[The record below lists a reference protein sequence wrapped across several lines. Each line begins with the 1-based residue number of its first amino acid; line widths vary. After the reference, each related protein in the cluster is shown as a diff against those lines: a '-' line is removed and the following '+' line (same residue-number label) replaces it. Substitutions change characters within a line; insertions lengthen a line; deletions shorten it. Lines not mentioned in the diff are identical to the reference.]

1 LNRKQNW
8 VFSFVLL
15 GVLLG
20 QNNVPINAS
29 LKTAKMLERKGDLDG
44 AIAVYEAVLL
54 KDPKNYRTIR
64 DLKSLFKKNRRF
76 NDGIQ
81 FIRGR
86 LVNSP
91 NDIQLYSELGE
102 FHFLNDQQIEAK
114 IVWAAGIEKFKNNR
128 SYYRIMVSLYG
139 RYGLD
144 NELISLLKKGRDIF
158 GKSFMAYEA
167 GIYYQTRRVYDK
179 AMDQFILHLVH
190 NSKQNGTIQRRIL
203 LMSDDED
210 AVPIIENNLKTA
222 SQENPIIILNVL
234 SEFYFKQQ
242 KYDLAFSVKKQLTEL
257 RNPNV
262 IEWLKFANDCRK
274 ENQYDISI
282 NAYNYIL
289 GLKLNSNFAG
299 KALLGLAQTFE
310 DQIIPVND
318 SHIIPYFFD
327 NNLFFENPFQV
338 NSIISPEYL
347 ESSISLYDSLL
358 VSLPKS
364 PLLAEAYFRLGE
376 IKYRILQDFDQ
387 AYELLHKAIQN
398 KPDKKLR
405 LKITLRIADVLM
417 AKGKSE
423 DALVFLEFQLKQHSV
438 PEIEQKMILIHFLT
452 NDPDSTIDIVQSSFM
467 ALNPIDPSFND
478 LMELKNILTQYYDN
492 DPISKSAFLHFLKSE
507 WYLRQRKIGDSIKEL
522 QFLLEEMSD
531 AKIVPLAILRKSL
544 LHFQLRE
551 YDEAIKLA
559 LSLGGTPLGDRG
571 IILAGEIFETKFM
584 DMEKSLEQ
592 YMRILDEFP
601 NSIFSEPIRY
611 HIRTLQQSES

>member
-1 LNRKQNW
+1 
-8 VFSFVLL
+8 
-15 GVLLG
+15 
-20 QNNVPINAS
+20 
-29 LKTAKMLERKGDLDG
+29 MLERKGDLDG

-86 LVNSP
+86 LVHSP

-102 FHFLNDQQIEAK
+102 FHFLNDQQKEAK
-114 IVWAAGIEKFKNNR
+114 VVWATGVGKFKNNQ

-144 NELISLLKKGRDIF
+144 NELVILLKEGREVF
-158 GKSFMAYEA
+158 GQPFMAYEA

-179 AMDQFILHLVH
+179 AMDQFILHLAH
-190 NSKQNGTIQRRIL
+190 DPKQNGNIQRRIL

-210 AVPIIENNLKTA
+210 AVQIIEEKLKTA

-234 SEFYFKQQ
+234 SGIYFKQQ
-242 KYDLAFSVKKQLTEL
+242 KYDLAFSVKKQITEL
-257 RNPNV
+257 RNPNF

-282 NAYNYIL
+282 DAYNFIL
-289 GLKLNSNFAG
+289 GLKINSNFAG

-310 DQIIPVND
+310 DQIFPVND

-327 NNLFFENPFQV
+327 NNLFFEDPFQV

-405 LKITLRIADVLM
+405 LKITLRIADVLI

-423 DALVFLEFQLKQHSV
+423 DALEFLEFQLKRHPV
-438 PEIEQKMILIHFLT
+438 PDIEQKKILIHFLT
-452 NDPDSTIDIVQSSFM
+452 NDPDSTIEIVQSSFVT
-467 ALNPIDPSFND
+467 LNPIDPSFND

-492 DPISKSAFLHFLKSE
+492 DPKSKSAFLHFLKSE
-507 WYLRQRKIGDSIKEL
+507 WYLRQRKIGDAIKEL

-531 AKIVPLAILRKSL
+531 AKIVPLAMLRKSL

-601 NSIFSEPIRY
+601 ESIFSEPIRY
-611 HIRTLQQSES
+611 HIRTLQQSEI

>member
-1 LNRKQNW
+1 
-8 VFSFVLL
+8 
-15 GVLLG
+15 
-20 QNNVPINAS
+20 
-29 LKTAKMLERKGDLDG
+29 MLERKGDLDG

-86 LVNSP
+86 LVHSP

-102 FHFLNDQQIEAK
+102 FHFLNDQQKEAK
-114 IVWAAGIEKFKNNR
+114 VVWAAGVEKFKNNQ

-144 NELISLLKKGRDIF
+144 NELVILLKEGREVF
-158 GKSFMAYEA
+158 GKPFMAYEA

-179 AMDQFILHLVH
+179 AMDQFILHLAH
-190 NSKQNGTIQRRIL
+190 DPKQNGNIQRRIL

-210 AVPIIENNLKTA
+210 AVQIIEEKLKTA

-234 SEFYFKQQ
+234 SGIYFKQQ
-242 KYDLAFSVKKQLTEL
+242 KYDLAFSVKKQITEL
-257 RNPNV
+257 RNPNF

-282 NAYNYIL
+282 DAYNFIL
-289 GLKLNSNFAG
+289 GLKINSNFAG

-310 DQIIPVND
+310 DQIFPVND

-327 NNLFFENPFQV
+327 NNLFFEDPFQV

-405 LKITLRIADVLM
+405 LKITLRIADVLI

-423 DALVFLEFQLKQHSV
+423 DALEFLEFQLKRHPV
-438 PEIEQKMILIHFLT
+438 PDIEQKKILIHFLT
-452 NDPDSTIDIVQSSFM
+452 NDPDSTIEIVQSSFVT
-467 ALNPIDPSFND
+467 LNPIDPSFND

-492 DPISKSAFLHFLKSE
+492 DPKSKSAFLHFLKSE
-507 WYLRQRKIGDSIKEL
+507 WYLRQRKIGDAIKEL

-531 AKIVPLAILRKSL
+531 AKIVPLAMLRKSL

-559 LSLGGTPLGDRG
+559 LSLVGTPLGDRG

-601 NSIFSEPIRY
+601 ESIFSEPIRY
-611 HIRTLQQSES
+611 HIRTLQQSEI

>member
-1 LNRKQNW
+1 
-8 VFSFVLL
+8 
-15 GVLLG
+15 
-20 QNNVPINAS
+20 
-29 LKTAKMLERKGDLDG
+29 MLERKGDLDG

-86 LVNSP
+86 LVHSP

-102 FHFLNDQQIEAK
+102 FHFLNDQQKEAK
-114 IVWAAGIEKFKNNR
+114 VVWAAGVEKFKNNQ

-144 NELISLLKKGRDIF
+144 NELVILLKEGREVF
-158 GKSFMAYEA
+158 GKPFMAYEA

-179 AMDQFILHLVH
+179 AMDQFILHLAH
-190 NSKQNGTIQRRIL
+190 DPKQNGNIQRRIL

-210 AVPIIENNLKTA
+210 AVQIIEEKLKTA

-234 SEFYFKQQ
+234 SGIYFKQQ
-242 KYDLAFSVKKQLTEL
+242 KYDLAFSVKKQITEL
-257 RNPNV
+257 RNPNF

-282 NAYNYIL
+282 DAYNFIL
-289 GLKLNSNFAG
+289 GLKINSNFAG

-310 DQIIPVND
+310 DQIFPVND

-327 NNLFFENPFQV
+327 NNLFFEDPFQV

-405 LKITLRIADVLM
+405 LKITLRIADVLI

-423 DALVFLEFQLKQHSV
+423 DALGFLEFQLKRHPV
-438 PEIEQKMILIHFLT
+438 PDIEQKKILIHFLT
-452 NDPDSTIDIVQSSFM
+452 NDPDSTIEIVQSSFVT
-467 ALNPIDPSFND
+467 LNPIDPSFND

-492 DPISKSAFLHFLKSE
+492 DPKSKSAFLHFLKSE
-507 WYLRQRKIGDSIKEL
+507 WYLRQRKIGDAIKEL

-531 AKIVPLAILRKSL
+531 AKIVPLAMLRKSL

-592 YMRILDEFP
+592 YMRILDEYP
-601 NSIFSEPIRY
+601 ESIFSEPIRY